1 MSLASLLPPLR
12 LLLLGYGHVAQALL
26 PLLAQRSEWLG
37 RELGVRPLIS
47 GIGTRRRGYIVHP
60 TGISPVLL
68 AQETDVFR
76 RLGEAGRSVD
86 AAAAFIDAGAAA
98 AAFIDAGAA
107 AGASILIELTTLNPH
122 DGQPALSSIRQAL
135 AAGMD
140 VITANK
146 GPIAHAQFELQALAQ
161 RQQRH
166 LRFESTIMD
175 GLPVINLAEFTLPG
189 ANIRSFRALLNST
202 SSLVLSMIEQGH
214 TLDEAIRAAQR
225 KGVAEADPW
234 YDLDGWDAAMKTTIL
249 ANTLL
254 EGRITPQ
261 KVARVGI
268 RDLALDDIC
277 ASALAGTPI
286 RLVAEARRR
295 HGLIVAEVHPQR
307 LAHDD
312 VLRVATGTSGLLS
325 LETEAMGT
333 ITLIEH
339 DPTVLQTAYGV
350 FSDLVTIL
358 RQKA

>member
-1 MSLASLLPPLR
+1 M
-12 LLLLGYGHVAQALL
+12 

-37 RELGVRPLIS
+37 REIGVRPLIN
-47 GIGTRRRGYIVHP
+47 GIGTRRRGYLVHP

-68 AQETDVFR
+68 AQEVDVFR
-76 RLGEAGRSVD
+76 QLGEAGTEVD
-86 AAAAFIDAGAAA
+86 TAADFIEAGTAV
-98 AAFIDAGAA
+98 
-107 AGASILIELTTLNPH
+107 GASILIELTTLNPH

-161 RQQRH
+161 RQQRQ
-166 LRFESTIMD
+166 LRFESTVMD
-175 GLPVINLAEFTLPG
+175 GLPVINLAEFALPG
-189 ANIRSFRALLNST
+189 VNIRSFRALLNST

-214 TLDEAIRAAQR
+214 TLDESIREAQR
-225 KGVAEADPW
+225 LGVAEADPW

-261 KVARVGI
+261 MVARAGI

-286 RLVAEARRR
+286 RLVAEARHR
-295 HGLIVAEVHPQR
+295 HGLLVAEVRPQR

-312 VLRVATGTSGLLS
+312 ILRAAVGKSGVLS

-358 RQKA
+358 RQNT